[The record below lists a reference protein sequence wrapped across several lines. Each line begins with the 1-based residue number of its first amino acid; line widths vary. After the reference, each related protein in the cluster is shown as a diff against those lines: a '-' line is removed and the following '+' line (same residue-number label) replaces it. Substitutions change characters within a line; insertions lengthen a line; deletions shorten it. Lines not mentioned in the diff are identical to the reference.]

1 MNDVYAACE
10 KNHGKPIDLAV
21 KSTYNPKTRK
31 YFAFSDSFVPDPV
44 NYRSDLWGDIGMKP
58 DTWDNVRIG
67 GKRIKDKTGIPVG
80 IGLSAELDTAMAMR
94 AIMYSFGAHE
104 QDVEGNLA
112 INSKELFKP
121 QPHAAP
127 QGVALLCKQRY
138 ASEAMSMSQIRTIG
152 SLRARTTPKRRSAPR
167 WGICREVLPAAP
179 AVISCRR
186 SLRSFA
192 RVASGL
198 PPEQPNP
205 LDDGLPGG

>member
-138 ASEAMSMSQIRTIG
+138 ASEAMSMCQIRTIG
-152 SLRARTTPKRRSAPR
+152 SLRARTTPRRRSAPR
-167 WGICREVLPAAP
+167 WGIC
-179 AVISCRR
+179 
-186 SLRSFA
+186 
-192 RVASGL
+192 
-198 PPEQPNP
+198 
-205 LDDGLPGG
+205 

>member
-1 MNDVYAACE
+1 MFLAPPSVYEEQVVDMNDVYAACE

-152 SLRARTTPKRRSAPR
+152 SLRARTTPRRRSAPR
-167 WGICREVLPAAP
+167 WGIC
-179 AVISCRR
+179 
-186 SLRSFA
+186 
-192 RVASGL
+192 
-198 PPEQPNP
+198 
-205 LDDGLPGG
+205 